1 MRKEL
6 MITNY
11 TMKKGIGYTPDAREK
26 AEGVY
31 DSLRILLIGAVGL
44 YIAMKIT
51 KKKTPKVDN
60 STASSG
66 SGGATP
72 VEGGN
77 NFYL

>member
-1 MRKEL
+1 

-11 TMKKGIGYTPDAREK
+11 TMKKGIGYTPSAREK

-44 YIAMKIT
+44 YIAMKMT
-51 KKKTPKVDN
+51 KKKTIVDDN
-60 STASSG
+60 ATASSG

-72 VEGGN
+72 VEGGS